1 MISRLTIYPC
11 KDPPVSLALIRVH
24 VSLISTGENAIASR
38 FPGECDGSVGLIT
51 VHDRLCDMLRGLKDI
66 SIF

>member
-1 MISRLTIYPC
+1 MISRLTVYPC
-11 KDPPVSLALIRVH
+11 KDPPVSLASIGVH
-24 VSLISTGENAIASR
+24 VSLISTGDNTIASR
-38 FPGECDGSVGLIT
+38 FPGDCDGSVSLIT